1 MKRQVLVLGLF
12 LISSLIYSQST
23 VDSLV
28 QIGIQYHDEGQ
39 FDKAI
44 ESYKTALNIEPNSAL
59 INYEISLTYMYMGDY
74 ENSIL
79 HSDKVIEQ
87 NDMYLLQAY
96 ITKGSCLDYLG
107 KSAEAIKLFEK
118 GIKKFGDD
126 HLLYYN
132 LGYTYYNLKE
142 YDKAEEALINAINAK
157 SDHASSHLLLG
168 YVMNEKNQKVQSLLC
183 LHYFLFMEPNTERS
197 KTAYNLLLKQFGG
210 NVERDKDKPN
220 QINIFIDPNQS
231 ESEFAPAAMMISML
245 EASKTLEENKDKSED
260 LMFIEN
266 TTSFFKILGELKKK
280 NKGLW
285 WDLYVPLFL
294 EIAESEHI
302 DTYCYF
308 ISQSNNIH
316 SQVWMENN
324 SVKIEQFGKWLQEE

>member
-1 MKRQVLVLGLF
+1 MKRLILVFGLF
-12 LISSLIYSQST
+12 LISSLIYSQSN

-87 NDMYLLQAY
+87 NDRYLLQAY

-107 KSAEAIKLFEK
+107 KSDEAIKLFEK

-142 YDKAEEALINAINAK
+142 YDKAEKALINAINAK

-183 LHYFLFMEPNTERS
+183 LHYFLFMEPRTERS

-245 EASKTLEENKDKSED
+245 EASKALEENKDKSED
-260 LMFIEN
+260 QIFIEN